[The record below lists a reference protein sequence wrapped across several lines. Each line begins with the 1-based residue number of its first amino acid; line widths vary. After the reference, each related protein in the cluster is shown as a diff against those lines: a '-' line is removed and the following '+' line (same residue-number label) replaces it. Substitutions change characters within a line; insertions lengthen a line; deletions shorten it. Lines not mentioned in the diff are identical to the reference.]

1 MNELLRNAIVVSAAL
16 GFGACG
22 QPQAAEDPVAV
33 LREDVGR
40 MQARI
45 DALEAEQV
53 TIKKEAQACR
63 TELDLAL
70 ASNDQLGGD
79 DDPSTSRKSSSSSSS
94 GSRRSGSSGGSKSG
108 DVRMPGD
115 G

>member
-1 MNELLRNAIVVSAAL
+1 MNELLRNAIVMSAAL
-16 GFGACG
+16 GLGACG
-22 QPQAAEDPVAV
+22 QPKAAEDPVAT
-33 LREDVGR
+33 LREDVTR

-45 DALEAEQV
+45 DALEAEQATV
-53 TIKKEAQACR
+53 KKEAQACR

-70 ASNDQLGGD
+70 ASNDELGGD
-79 DDPSTSRKSSSSSSS
+79 DDDASRSRKSSSSS
-94 GSRRSGSSGGSKSG
+94 GSRKSGSSGGGKSS

>member
-1 MNELLRNAIVVSAAL
+1 MQTLLRTAIVVSAAL
-16 GFGACG
+16 GLGACG
-22 QPQAAEDPVAV
+22 QPQAAEDPVAA
-33 LREDVGR
+33 LREDVGK

-45 DALEAEQV
+45 DALEAEQAAV
-53 TIKKEAQACR
+53 KKEAQACR

-70 ASNDQLGGD
+70 ASNDEPTATD
-79 DDPSTSRKSSSSSSS
+79 DGSRRKSSSSSS
-94 GSRRSGSSGGSKSG
+94 GSRRSSSGGSKSG

>member
-16 GFGACG
+16 GLGACG
-22 QPQAAEDPVAV
+22 QPQAAEDPVAT
-33 LREDVGR
+33 LREDVTR

-45 DALEAEQV
+45 DALEAEQATV
-53 TIKKEAQACR
+53 KKEAQACR

-70 ASNDQLGGD
+70 ASNDELGGD
-79 DDPSTSRKSSSSSSS
+79 DDESTSRKSSSSS
-94 GSRRSGSSGGSKSG
+94 GSRRSGSSGGGSKSG

>member
-22 QPQAAEDPVAV
+22 QPQAAEDPVAT

-45 DALEAEQV
+45 DALEAEQA

-70 ASNDQLGGD
+70 ASNDELGGD
-79 DDPSTSRKSSSSSSS
+79 DQSTSRKSSSSSS
-94 GSRRSGSSGGSKSG
+94 GSRKSGSSGGGSKSG

>member
-1 MNELLRNAIVVSAAL
+1 MNTLLRNAIVVSAAL
-16 GFGACG
+16 GLGACG
-22 QPQAAEDPVAV
+22 QPQAAEDPVAA
-33 LREDVGR
+33 LREDVVR

-45 DALEAEQV
+45 DALEAEQA

-70 ASNDQLGGD
+70 ASNDELGGD
-79 DDPSTSRKSSSSSSS
+79 DDEPTSRKSSSSSS
-94 GSRRSGSSGGSKSG
+94 GSRRSGSSGGGSKSG